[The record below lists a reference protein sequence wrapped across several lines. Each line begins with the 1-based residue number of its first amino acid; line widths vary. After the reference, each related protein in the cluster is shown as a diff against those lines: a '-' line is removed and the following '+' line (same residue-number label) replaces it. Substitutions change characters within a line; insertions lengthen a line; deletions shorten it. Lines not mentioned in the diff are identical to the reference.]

1 MDRNIASSANLV
13 VFKDLGI
20 LQLEFDR
27 PELAKLASQARQALS
42 SVKGDLQK
50 WAYVYAP
57 DSDFMGLLENDL
69 PSFWKPTLSRVF
81 ASEETPPQASRP
93 KKTTPQEKAQRAQE
107 MRRSGLTYSEIAE
120 RLGVSKATVVNYLK
134 GYPYQSD
141 K

>member
-27 PELAKLASQARQALS
+27 PELSKLATQARQALGGVQS
-42 SVKGDLQK
+42 NLQR

-57 DSDFMGLLENDL
+57 DADFIGLLENEL
-69 PSFWKPTLSRVF
+69 PSFWKPTLSKVF
-81 ASEETPPQASRP
+81 ATEEISSQVSMP
-93 KKTTPQEKAQRAQE
+93 KTMTPQEKAQRAKQ
-107 MRRSGLTYSEIAE
+107 MRQSGLSYSEISV